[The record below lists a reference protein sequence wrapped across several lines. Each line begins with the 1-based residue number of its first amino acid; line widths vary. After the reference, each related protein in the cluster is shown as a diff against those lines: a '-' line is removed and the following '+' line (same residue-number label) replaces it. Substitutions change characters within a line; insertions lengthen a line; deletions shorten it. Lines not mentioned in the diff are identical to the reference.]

1 MIQIPMLRRT
11 RILTEML
18 IAYEYNSYH
27 LGISLGVHW
36 TPSPANP
43 VHWLVVGPSGTG
55 KTFFSAAIATR
66 VALRV
71 PDSKIWVASYKD
83 DDFFKFCHGVE
94 GARYRYFNDSVEA
107 IREFKDILDARL
119 GGDPDR
125 SFRLLWIDEL
135 AAMVTGLPKAEATY
149 VKDAVSQTL
158 QTGRSLNCQLLVS
171 VQRADSV
178 YFNNGSK
185 ENFGNLVFLGPH
197 ISKEAAAM
205 FGVDRSTLPPVK
217 GRAGY
222 YIVNGN
228 SEEIRP
234 IQCPIIKDPTK
245 LKAALLKGITD

>member
-1 MIQIPMLRRT
+1 
-11 RILTEML
+11 ML
-18 IAYEYNSYH
+18 IAYEYGPYQ
-27 LGISLGVHW
+27 LGVPLGVRW
-36 TPSPANP
+36 TPSPTNP

-55 KTFFSAAIATR
+55 KTVFSSSIAARI
-66 VALRV
+66 VLHV
-71 PDSKIWVASYKD
+71 PDAKIWIASYKD
-83 DDFFKFCHGVE
+83 DEFFQFCHGVE
-94 GARYRYFNDSVEA
+94 GRYRYFNESVAA

-135 AAMVTGLPKAEATY
+135 AAMVTGLPKAEATF
-149 VKDAVSQTL
+149 VKDAVSMTL
-158 QTGRSLNCQLLVS
+158 QTGRSINCQLLVS

-185 ENFGNLVFLGPH
+185 ENFGNIVFLGPH

-205 FGVDRSTLPPVK
+205 FGVERATLPPVM

-228 SEEIRP
+228 SEDIRP
-234 IQCPIIKDPTK
+234 IQCPIINNPTK